1 MVGKRKTA
9 QSEAQSAEQ
18 TDAHSAE
25 QTEAQRHFD
34 IVVVGGGLAGAALAI
49 TASRLGL
56 SVALVEAQGTESF
69 ASSLPER
76 VIALSY
82 GSRCHLQEL
91 GVWEDIARQGA
102 APICKVHVC
111 EPGNRGEVGMHRG
124 EADVEALGYVVQ
136 NAHVLSSLYKA
147 MPESVKIFAPAQLQ
161 SLDVND
167 EYVRVV
173 IRQADKELTL
183 HATLLVGA
191 DGTMSRV
198 RKLSGIGSR
207 GWDHNRFGLVASVTP
222 KIPHHDV
229 AHECFRVDGPLAFL
243 PLDAGR
249 YSIVWTLTPRDAA
262 RIGQLDDDAF
272 LRWLEIEAGQEMQAH
287 LGGFVEVG
295 PRALF
300 PFEYRVAGHFT
311 TQRVALIGNAAHTMH
326 PVAGQGL
333 NLGLRDVADLCRAMQ
348 RAVDGRRDVGAA
360 VVLEEYAQR
369 RCIDTASVSA
379 FTEGLNA
386 LFCTELLPVK
396 IARGL
401 GMAGMDKLPALRRW
415 LLKHAAGLAQ
425 QSSIRGSV

>member
-1 MVGKRKTA
+1 MAVKRKTTKAVA
-9 QSEAQSAEQ
+9 QSVAQSA
-18 TDAHSAE
+18 
-25 QTEAQRHFD
+25 AQRHFD
-34 IVVVGGGLAGAALAI
+34 VVIVGGGLAGAALAI

-56 SVALVEAQGTESF
+56 GVALIEAQSTESF
-69 ASSLPER
+69 ACSLPER

-82 GSRCHLQEL
+82 GSRRHLHDL

-102 APICKVHVC
+102 APICKVHAC

-136 NAHVLSSLYKA
+136 NAHVLSALYKA
-147 MPESVKIFAPAQLQ
+147 MPEGVRIFAPAQLQ

-167 EYVRVV
+167 EHARVV
-173 IRQADKELTL
+173 IRLADGEITL
-183 HATLLVGA
+183 HAALLVGA

-229 AHECFRVDGPLAFL
+229 AHECFRAEGPLAFL

-249 YSIVWTLTPRDAA
+249 YSIVWTLTPREAA
-262 RIGQLDDDAF
+262 RIGELDDAAF
-272 LRWLEIEAGQEMQAH
+272 LRWLEIAAGEEMRTH

-300 PFEYRVAGHFT
+300 PFEYRVAESFT
-311 TQRVALIGNAAHTMH
+311 AQRVALIGNAAHTMH

-333 NLGLRDVADLCRAMQ
+333 NLGLRDVGSLHTALQ
-348 RAVDGRRDVGAA
+348 RAVSGQRDIGAP
-360 VVLEEYAQR
+360 VVLEEYAQQR
-369 RCIDTASVSA
+369 SLDTTAVSV

-386 LFCTELLPVK
+386 LFCNDLLPVK
-396 IARGL
+396 LARGM
-401 GMAGMDKLPALRRW
+401 GMSGMDKLPALRRW
-415 LLKHAAGLAQ
+415 LLRHAAGLAQ
-425 QSSIRGSV
+425 QVSSRGSI